1 MGIRD
6 SGQVHGLSLTPN
18 QMDHLSVSVF
28 DALERFN
35 PVVRPGLVSVRFLP
49 IISREEAVSAKAS
62 ITSKRKDF
70 HKMKN
75 DTKEDDFNPHEIN
88 GESSNCWCGKE
99 AVVLQ
104 NNGEEIPNWIV
115 EIEVAQHEGFE
126 TDIEDSMT
134 DVPKMKYHLKY
145 EDEEKQAFLRHD
157 AVNRRMFPFDIS
169 R

>member
-1 MGIRD
+1 
-6 SGQVHGLSLTPN
+6 
-18 QMDHLSVSVF
+18 
-28 DALERFN
+28 
-35 PVVRPGLVSVRFLP
+35 
-49 IISREEAVSAKAS
+49 
-62 ITSKRKDF
+62 
-70 HKMKN
+70 MKN

-115 EIEVAQHEGFE
+115 EIEVVQHEGFE

-169 R
+169 RHINDQVRNHYEKIRDDLKKELHEELAKKGLPNKLEHLAPVEIEGTMRKQLGRPILSDVQRMLS